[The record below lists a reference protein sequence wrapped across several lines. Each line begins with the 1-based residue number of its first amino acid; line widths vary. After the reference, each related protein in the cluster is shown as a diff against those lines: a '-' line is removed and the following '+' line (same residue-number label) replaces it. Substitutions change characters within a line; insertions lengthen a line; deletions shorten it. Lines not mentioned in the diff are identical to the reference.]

1 LYRNKKYLN
10 MKEGD
15 VFTEKFT
22 VTEKIYNNFIDL
34 FRDRNPMHVN
44 EEFAKNKG
52 FKEKVMHGN
61 ILNGFLSYFVGEC
74 LPEKN
79 VIIHT
84 QEIQYKNPVYLN
96 DNLYFQAQITG
107 FFESVKAI
115 EFKYVF
121 KNEELKVVAKGKLQ
135 IGSL

>member
-1 LYRNKKYLN
+1 